1 MGLNIFLPNLQPVL
15 LSLWW
20 DGNRDISGEC
30 STSLVLS
37 HHKQKFEVADQHY
50 HSSMGQ
56 RYRSRTDQSHSSMLQ
71 LSFIQKIK
79 ENTSLRH
86 EGMPTQKKQRRERE
100 SARERDPQPFGS
112 SFYVSPRPG
121 PAVCIL
127 GQPECCLFSLRSSLW
142 SPELPLFYF
151 RGLFPSLFL
160 AAAILD
166 SFLLF

>member
-1 MGLNIFLPNLQPVL
+1 MGLNIFLPNLQPAL

-71 LSFIQKIK
+71 LSFI
-79 ENTSLRH
+79 
-86 EGMPTQKKQRRERE
+86 
-100 SARERDPQPFGS
+100 
-112 SFYVSPRPG
+112 
-121 PAVCIL
+121 
-127 GQPECCLFSLRSSLW
+127 
-142 SPELPLFYF
+142 
-151 RGLFPSLFL
+151 
-160 AAAILD
+160 
-166 SFLLF
+166 